1 MHACETRA
9 SGRWTVCLFVYY
21 SFVCLVV
28 WLRPK
33 PGSLRLHTVRTDP
46 CITWVQAPS
55 RRARYHRGR
64 TDWSGGSSNVQKLG
78 EGYSPST
85 KGKAKQRGAQAR
97 AETQEKG
104 EFIEWK
110 RDLGDHWAKPPR
122 PPRPVAHPLIHA
134 VGQPD
139 PARTM
144 IGAAGHAAHKTLI
157 SDISR
162 NTWGG
167 A

>member
-1 MHACETRA
+1 M
-9 SGRWTVCLFVYY
+9 SWLMSKYVCLA
-21 SFVCLVV
+21 V

-122 PPRPVAHPLIHA
+122 PPRPVAPPSDSCGRATGPCADHEYKKSLQGECCENTP
-134 VGQPD
+134 GPG
-139 PARTM
+139 R
-144 IGAAGHAAHKTLI
+144 AGPRA
-157 SDISR
+157 
-162 NTWGG
+162 
-167 A
+167 